1 MGRNYFKRSI
11 NGAKRFFNGNMDAK
25 FNILK
30 RIALWFKHN
39 QMHPYIVLG
48 VDMLVV
54 IFCCCLIPTAK
65 VFLFPNFDFDLS
77 KFAGQLFLIFT
88 VYLICYVI
96 FKPYLGVVR
105 YSGNVDTVKLII
117 SVSIATLILIAN
129 NIIVE
134 HITSVRVLS
143 HNILVIGMGL
153 AIIFCSATIRLIAK
167 LLYLK
172 GIEYETGTNKKTRA
186 IILGSDAESVTLAN
200 KLKHEIKGK
209 YDPVAFLWIKE
220 ERYSNA
226 EIDGLPIKRFS
237 PEKVGKTF
245 EKLNANV
252 LIFEPSQI
260 SFLRN
265 GGIDA
270 FLDADIKV
278 RQISDSLIRH
288 SKGDTNIP
296 ISCNVHD
303 IQIEEL
309 LNRDVIEPDI
319 ENITNFIENKIVLVT
334 GAAGSI
340 GSEIVRQL
348 AKYNAKK
355 IVMFDNA
362 ETPMHNILL
371 EMQNAGYG
379 NIIIPF
385 MGDVR
390 NTNRIESAFNKYKPQ
405 IVFHAAAYKH
415 VPMMELHP
423 SEAIRTN
430 VGGSKNLADIALK
443 YNVEKFVM
451 VSTDKAV
458 NPTNVMGASKR
469 LAEIYVQ
476 SLALN
481 LKTKGDNSTKF
492 ITTRFGNVLGS
503 NGSVVP
509 LFKEQITKGGPI
521 TLTDKRIIR
530 YFMTIPEACELVLE
544 AGCMGN
550 GGEIF
555 VFDMGQPV
563 KIYDL
568 AKRMIK
574 LSGLKPYTD
583 IDIIETGLRP
593 GEKLYEELLNDKEI
607 TDNTNHKRIM
617 IGKVRKYDYNEIV
630 PKFDNL
636 IEMAWEFNDE
646 KIVAAMKDI
655 IPEYISQ
662 NSKFELLDKKANN

>member
-1 MGRNYFKRSI
+1 MSKNYFKRAI
-11 NGAKRFFNGNMDAK
+11 RGTKNFILGNKTTK

-30 RIALWFKHN
+30 RIALRFKHN
-39 QMHPYIVLG
+39 QTHPYIVLG
-48 VDMLVV
+48 IDMMIVV
-54 IFCCCLIPTAK
+54 FCCCLIPTAK
-65 VFLFPNFDFDLS
+65 ALLFPYYDFDLN
-77 KFAGQLFLIFT
+77 KFLSQLILIFT

-96 FKPYLGVVR
+96 IKPYLGIVR
-105 YSGNVDTVKLII
+105 YSGYIDTIKLLV
-117 SVSIATLILIAN
+117 SVVIATSILVAN
-129 NIIVE
+129 NYIVE
-134 HITSVRVLS
+134 YATGYRVLS
-143 HNILVIGMGL
+143 HNVLIVGMGL
-153 AIIFCSATIRLIAK
+153 AIMFGSATIRVIAK
-167 LLYLK
+167 ALYTK
-172 GIEYETGTNKKTRA
+172 GIEYESGINKKIRA
-186 IILGSDAESVTLAN
+186 VILGTETESVTLAN

-209 YDPVAFLWIKE
+209 YEPVAFLWIKE
-220 ERYSNA
+220 ERYTNA

-245 EKLNANV
+245 ANLNADV

-260 SFLRN
+260 ATLRN

-288 SKGDTNIP
+288 SKGDANIP

-303 IQIEEL
+303 IQIEQL
-309 LNRDVIEPDI
+309 LNRDVIEPDV
-319 ENITNFIENKIVLVT
+319 ENINNFIKNKIVLVT

-348 AKYNAKK
+348 AKYKAKK
-355 IVMFDNA
+355 IVMLDNA

-371 EMQNAGYG
+371 EMQNCGYG
-379 NIIIPF
+379 DIAVPV

-390 NTNRIESAFNKYKPQ
+390 NLSRIESVFNKYKPQ
-405 IVFHAAAYKH
+405 VVFHAAAYKH

-430 VGGSKNLADIALK
+430 VGGSKNLADISLK

-476 SLALN
+476 SLALY
-481 LKTKGDNSTKF
+481 LKNREGNFTKF
-492 ITTRFGNVLGS
+492 VTTRFGNVLGS

-509 LFKEQITKGGPI
+509 LFKEQISKGGPVTI
-521 TLTDKRIIR
+521 TDKRIIR

-544 AGCMGN
+544 AGYMGN

-583 IDIIETGLRP
+583 IDIVETGLRP

-607 TDNTNHKRIM
+607 TDSTKHKRIM
-617 IGKVRKYDYNEIV
+617 IGKVRKYDYDEV
-630 PKFDNL
+630 TPKIENL
-636 IEMAWEFNDE
+636 IDMAWKFNDE
-646 KIVAAMKDI
+646 KIVAAMKEI

-662 NSKFELLDKKANN
+662 NSKFETLDKKDGN

>member
-1 MGRNYFKRSI
+1 MSRDYFKRAI
-11 NGAKRFFNGNMDAK
+11 RGTKKFFKGDNVTK

-39 QMHPYIVLG
+39 QTHPYVVLCM
-48 VDMLVV
+48 DMLIVV
-54 IFCCCLIPTAK
+54 FCCCLIPISK
-65 VFLFPNFDFDLS
+65 VLLFPYYDFDLI
-77 KFAGQLFLIFT
+77 KFLSQLFLIFT
-88 VYLICYVI
+88 VYLICYAI
-96 FKPYLGVVR
+96 IKPYLGIVR
-105 YSGNVDTVKLII
+105 YSGYIDTIKLIV
-117 SVSIATLILIAN
+117 SVVIATSILVAN
-129 NIIVE
+129 NYIVE
-134 HITSVRVLS
+134 YATGYRVLS
-143 HNILVIGMGL
+143 HNVLIVGMGL
-153 AIIFCSATIRLIAK
+153 AIMFGSATIRVIAK
-167 LLYLK
+167 ALYAK
-172 GIEYETGTNKKTRA
+172 GIEYESGINKKIRA
-186 IILGSDAESVTLAN
+186 VILGTETESVTLAN

-209 YDPVAFLWIKE
+209 YEPVAFLWIKE
-220 ERYSNA
+220 ERYTNA

-245 EKLNANV
+245 ENLNADV

-260 SFLRN
+260 AFLRN

-278 RQISDSLIRH
+278 RQISDSLLRH
-288 SKGDTNIP
+288 SKGDANIP

-309 LNRDVIEPDI
+309 LNRDVIEPDVD
-319 ENITNFIENKIVLVT
+319 NIKNFIEDKVVLVT

-379 NIIIPF
+379 DVVIPF

-390 NTNRIESAFNKYKPQ
+390 NTARIESAFEKYKPQ
-405 IVFHAAAYKH
+405 VVFHAAAYKH

-430 VGGSKNLADIALK
+430 VGGSKNLADISLK

-476 SLALN
+476 SLALK
-481 LKTKGDNSTKF
+481 LKNTGNNSTKF

-521 TLTDKRIIR
+521 TITDKRIIR

-544 AGCMGN
+544 AGYMGC

-555 VFDMGQPV
+555 VFDMGHPV
-563 KIYDL
+563 KIFDL

-583 IDIIETGLRP
+583 IDIVETGLRP

-607 TDNTNHKRIM
+607 TDNTKHKRIM
-617 IGKVRKYDYNEIV
+617 IGKVREYDYDEIA
-630 PKFDNL
+630 PNIDNL
-636 IEMAWEFNDE
+636 VGMAGNYKDE
-646 KIVAAMKDI
+646 DIVGAMKDI

-662 NSKFELLDKKANN
+662 NSKFETLDKKSEN

>member
-1 MGRNYFKRSI
+1 MSKKYFKRAI
-11 NGAKRFFNGNMDAK
+11 RGTKNFILGNKTTK

-30 RIALWFKHN
+30 RIALRFKHN
-39 QMHPYIVLG
+39 QTHPYIVLG
-48 VDMLVV
+48 IDMMIVV
-54 IFCCCLIPTAK
+54 FCCCLIPTAK
-65 VFLFPNFDFDLS
+65 ALLFPYYDFDLN
-77 KFAGQLFLIFT
+77 KFLSQLILIFT

-96 FKPYLGVVR
+96 IKPYLGIVR
-105 YSGNVDTVKLII
+105 YSGYIDTIKLLV
-117 SVSIATLILIAN
+117 SVVIATSILVAN
-129 NIIVE
+129 NYIVE
-134 HITSVRVLS
+134 YATGYRVLS
-143 HNILVIGMGL
+143 HNVLIVGMGL
-153 AIIFCSATIRLIAK
+153 AIMFGSATIRVIAK
-167 LLYLK
+167 ALYTK
-172 GIEYETGTNKKTRA
+172 GIEYESGINKKIRA
-186 IILGSDAESVTLAN
+186 VILGTETESVTLAN

-209 YDPVAFLWIKE
+209 YEPVAFLWIKE
-220 ERYSNA
+220 ERYTNA

-245 EKLNANV
+245 ANLNADV

-260 SFLRN
+260 ATLRN
-265 GGIDA
+265 GCIDA

-288 SKGDTNIP
+288 SKGDANIP

-303 IQIEEL
+303 IQIEQL
-309 LNRDVIEPDI
+309 LNRDVIEPDV
-319 ENITNFIENKIVLVT
+319 ENINNFIKNKIVLVT

-348 AKYNAKK
+348 AKYKAKK
-355 IVMFDNA
+355 IVMLDNA

-371 EMQNAGYG
+371 EMQNCGYG
-379 NIIIPF
+379 DIAVPV

-390 NTNRIESAFNKYKPQ
+390 NLSRIESVFNKYKPQ
-405 IVFHAAAYKH
+405 VVFHAAAYKH

-430 VGGSKNLADIALK
+430 VGGSKNLADISLK

-476 SLALN
+476 SLALY
-481 LKTKGDNSTKF
+481 LKNREGNFTKF
-492 ITTRFGNVLGS
+492 VTTRFGNVLGS

-509 LFKEQITKGGPI
+509 LFKEQISKGGPVTI
-521 TLTDKRIIR
+521 TDKRIIR

-544 AGCMGN
+544 AGYMGN

-583 IDIIETGLRP
+583 IDIVETGLRP

-607 TDNTNHKRIM
+607 TDSTKHKRIM
-617 IGKVRKYDYNEIV
+617 IGKVRKYDYDEV
-630 PKFDNL
+630 TPKIENL
-636 IEMAWEFNDE
+636 IDMAWKFNDE
-646 KIVAAMKDI
+646 KIVAAMKEI

-662 NSKFELLDKKANN
+662 NSKFETLDKKDGN

>member
-1 MGRNYFKRSI
+1 MSKNYFKRAI
-11 NGAKRFFNGNMDAK
+11 RGTKNFILGNKTTK

-30 RIALWFKHN
+30 RIALRFKHN
-39 QMHPYIVLG
+39 QTHPYIVLG
-48 VDMLVV
+48 IDMMIVV
-54 IFCCCLIPTAK
+54 FCCCLIPMAK
-65 VFLFPNFDFDLS
+65 ALLFPYYDFDLN
-77 KFAGQLFLIFT
+77 KFLSQLILIFT

-96 FKPYLGVVR
+96 IKPYLGIVR
-105 YSGNVDTVKLII
+105 YSGHIDAIKLVI
-117 SVSIATLILIAN
+117 SVVMATIILITN
-129 NIIVE
+129 NLIVE
-134 HITSVRVLS
+134 YVTNDRVLS
-143 HNILVIGMGL
+143 HNVLIIGMGL
-153 AIIFCSATIRLIAK
+153 AIIFCSSTIRILAK
-167 LLYLK
+167 SLYNK
-172 GIEYETGTNKKTRA
+172 GIEYETKINNRIRA
-186 IILGSDAESVTLAN
+186 VILGTDTESVVLAG

-209 YDPVAFLWIKE
+209 YEPVAFLWTKE
-220 ERYSNA
+220 ERYTNA
-226 EIDGLPIKRFS
+226 EINGLPIKRFTL
-237 PEKVGKTF
+237 EKVGKTF
-245 EKLNANV
+245 ANLNADV

-260 SFLRN
+260 ATLRN

-288 SKGDTNIP
+288 SKGDANIP

-303 IQIEEL
+303 IQIEQL
-309 LNRDVIEPDI
+309 LNRDVIEPDV
-319 ENITNFIENKIVLVT
+319 ENINNFIKNKIVLVT

-348 AKYNAKK
+348 AKYKAKK
-355 IVMFDNA
+355 IVMLDNA

-371 EMQNAGYG
+371 EMQNCGYG
-379 NIIIPF
+379 DIAVPV

-390 NTNRIESAFNKYKPQ
+390 NLSRIESVFNKYKPQ
-405 IVFHAAAYKH
+405 VVFHAAAYKH

-430 VGGSKNLADIALK
+430 VGGSKNLADISLK

-476 SLALN
+476 SLALY
-481 LKTKGDNSTKF
+481 LKNREGNFTKF
-492 ITTRFGNVLGS
+492 VTTRFGNVLGS

-509 LFKEQITKGGPI
+509 LFKEQISKGGPVTI
-521 TLTDKRIIR
+521 TDKQIIR

-544 AGCMGN
+544 AGYMGN

-583 IDIIETGLRP
+583 IDIVETGLRP

-607 TDNTNHKRIM
+607 TDSTKHKRIM
-617 IGKVRKYDYNEIV
+617 IGKVRKYDYDEV
-630 PKFDNL
+630 TPKIENL
-636 IEMAWEFNDE
+636 IDMAWKFNDK
-646 KIVAAMKDI
+646 KIVAAMKEI

-662 NSKFELLDKKANN
+662 NSKFETLDKKDGN